1 MWDLSIVVG
10 FKPWFKIVG
19 YSGVMTRF
27 ISFADQ
33 DIDVV
38 KIIQFSESP
47 WIAKAKL
54 KRNILCMEMD
64 GPASPI
70 RAAPWLIG

>member
-1 MWDLSIVVG
+1 
-10 FKPWFKIVG
+10 
-19 YSGVMTRF
+19 MTRF